1 MLWSEIKQGRGTG
14 RVVGISENTVG
25 GVFGERGAWEQ
36 SPEVAQGWP
45 SVECAVGWALWLQS
59 CKDATV
65 AAAERGREIG
75 GEARQEIG
83 PRVARPRLP

>member
-14 RVVGISENTVG
+14 RVVGISENAVG

-45 SVECAVGWALWLQS
+45 SVECAVGWALWL
-59 CKDATV
+59 
-65 AAAERGREIG
+65 
-75 GEARQEIG
+75 
-83 PRVARPRLP
+83 

>member
-14 RVVGISENTVG
+14 RVVGISENAVG

-45 SVECAVGWALWLQS
+45 SVECGGGGGGPCGFRAARTPLWLQQ
-59 CKDATV
+59 
-65 AAAERGREIG
+65 RE
-75 GEARQEIG
+75 GEK
-83 PRVARPRLP
+83 